1 MYGFPFEQLS
11 AVNRSTLSILVVVD
25 DPGLRETLAGH
36 LRSRGCRV
44 AAATDCLEGLKA
56 ILLSRFDAVV
66 SSVVMLSDGG
76 SWLWREA
83 TAWRPEL
90 VGRFIFCGATRL
102 PDSFGGPVYSERFL
116 SQPLD
121 LSILWAEICA
131 VTEQGQVEPS

>member
-83 TAWRPEL
+83 TALRPEL

-121 LSILWAEICA
+121 LSILWAEIRA

>member
-83 TAWRPEL
+83 TALRPEL

-102 PDSFGGPVYSERFL
+102 PDSFGGPVSSERFL

>member
-11 AVNRSTLSILVVVD
+11 AVSRSTLSILVVVD

-83 TAWRPEL
+83 TALRPEL